1 MSIHP
6 TLNEYYRQ
14 KFGCKVYKLA
24 LDAGFTC
31 PNRDGTLDTRGCV
44 FCSAYGGGEFAQ
56 PACGSIAAQLELA
69 KLTHLTAPTVSVT
82 LQKMEQNGLI
92 TRTPDPQDMRQIR
105 VRLTQQGRELHH
117 IVVEIVKETEQNVLS
132 GVTPEEQEL
141 LDPYEAF
148 CAFFSE
154 MNGREMTEQ
163 EDALMRQ
170 VIAEELEGGMA

>member
-1 MSIHP
+1 MRKDRDQASRSEPQMRCKDPNPCMLCGEIGRLVGRSLREKTEKAGMNDSYRPFIHN
-6 TLNEYYRQ
+6 LYE
-14 KFGCKVYKLA
+14 
-24 LDAGFTC
+24 
-31 PNRDGTLDTRGCV
+31 RDDMT
-44 FCSAYGGGEFAQ
+44 
-56 PACGSIAAQLELA
+56 QLELA

-141 LDPYEAF
+141 LKKLL
-148 CAFFSE
+148 
-154 MNGREMTEQ
+154 GK
-163 EDALMRQ
+163 MRDNLLN
-170 VIAEELEGGMA
+170 ERSGKTNHETD